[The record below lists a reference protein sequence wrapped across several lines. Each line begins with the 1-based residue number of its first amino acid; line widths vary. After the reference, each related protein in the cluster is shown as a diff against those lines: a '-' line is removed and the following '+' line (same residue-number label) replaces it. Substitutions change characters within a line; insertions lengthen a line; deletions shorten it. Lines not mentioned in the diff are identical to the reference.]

1 VEQLQAMGSNAWRSA
16 HNPPAEALL
25 EACDALG
32 MLMIV
37 EARWNST
44 EPEAMAQ
51 LERIVRRDRNHPCVI
66 AWSVG
71 NEEPH
76 AKSARGA
83 TISAEMVAAVRALD
97 PTRPTTQ
104 AFDNSFTEGATKVVD
119 VVGFNYRTDQMA
131 GYHAKVPG
139 TPILGSE
146 TGSTVATRGAYAND
160 EALHV
165 LRAYDTEHPWWAT
178 TAEEWWT
185 IAAAHPYIAGGFVW
199 TGFDYRGEPT
209 PYAAFPSINSYF
221 GILDMCGF
229 PKDNYWYYRA
239 WWRPATPLVHVFPHW
254 TWPGR
259 EGQPVEVWVHG
270 NTEEVE
276 LFVNGASAG
285 RKRMERNRHLAWMV
299 PYAPGAIE
307 AVGYNGGR
315 RVASSAR
322 RTAGPAYA
330 VQLVADRRRIA
341 PDGRDLA
348 VLRAEIVDRRG
359 IVVPDSDALVRF
371 ELAGPGRVIGV
382 GNGDPTSLEPDQ
394 ASQRRAF
401 HGLCQALVQSTGR
414 FGPIKL
420 RASAEGLQAGTLA
433 LLAAP
438 ALA

>member
-1 VEQLQAMGSNAWRSA
+1 
-16 HNPPAEALL
+16 
-25 EACDALG
+25 
-32 MLMIV
+32 
-37 EARWNST
+37 
-44 EPEAMAQ
+44 
-51 LERIVRRDRNHPCVI
+51 
-66 AWSVG
+66 
-71 NEEPH
+71 
-76 AKSARGA
+76 
-83 TISAEMVAAVRALD
+83 
-97 PTRPTTQ
+97 
-104 AFDNSFTEGATKVVD
+104 

-160 EALHV
+160 DALHV

-178 TAEEWWT
+178 TAEAWWT

-285 RKRMERNRHLAWMV
+285 RKRMARNRHVAWTV
-299 PYAPGAIE
+299 PYAPGFIE
-307 AVGYNGGR
+307 AVGYNAGT
-315 RVASSAR
+315 RVASAVQ
-322 RTAGPAYA
+322 RTAGAAHA
-330 VQLVADRRRIA
+330 VQLIADRRRIGA
-341 PDGRDLA
+341 DGRDLA

-359 IVVPDSDALVRF
+359 IVVPDSDALVHF

-382 GNGDPTSLEPDQ
+382 GNGNPTSLEPDL

-414 FGPIKL
+414 LGPIKL

-433 LLAAP
+433 LLAGP
-438 ALA
+438 VLA